1 MSGTKIIVRKCSEMS
16 GCTAR
21 SKMRGQSSNGTCIET
36 GRKGRRRVSVLKN
49 SPRPT
54 VKKRGPFFLYLST
67 RIINTCFLFSTT
79 ITNIL
84 LHPSRV
90 RTVDREHRLDVLRR
104 RKRRR
109 EEGLDE
115 EEDASAAG
123 AAAAAAAAAIVKGA
137 VVVAEPDAAAAPR
150 RDQPTSKGKDEE
162 TVDAVAQGAARG
174 LDNKG
179 LIIPPDKMGYVKG
192 QQHKGHVNLFGQVA
206 EQLGACTIYSVG
218 RAGSGWDRG
227 TFP

>member
-115 EEDASAAG
+115 EEDSSPAATT
-123 AAAAAAAAAIVKGA
+123 AAATAVTAA
-137 VVVAEPDAAAAPR
+137 VALAGPDAAAAPR
-150 RDQPTSKGKDEE
+150 RKQRGSKGKDEE
-162 TVDAVAQGAARG
+162 TVDTVGG

-179 LIIPPDKMGYVKG
+179 LVIPPDKKGYVEG
-192 QQHKGHVNLFGQVA
+192 QQHQGHVNLFGQVA
-206 EQLGACTIYSVG
+206 EQLGTCV
-218 RAGSGWDRG
+218 
-227 TFP
+227 F